1 MQINDIIELE
11 IEKLDHQGRGI
22 SKSNGYVFFIPNAL
36 PGERVFVRIEK
47 IKKNIVNANVEK
59 FITLSKD
66 RVNSICPY
74 FEKCGG
80 CDLLHLSYLNQT
92 IFKENKV
99 KEIMNKFCTYEFK
112 INSIT
117 KCDNNLFYR
126 NKVTFQVDN
135 NIGFYEKGTNK
146 IVSIDNCK
154 IVNERVNKLLNI
166 LNNNELIE
174 GINKIVI
181 RNNLNN
187 QLLLIIE
194 SENEFNKNKFIES
207 VSKYIDS
214 IVINNEVIKG
224 EGKIIENLGDYK
236 FIISPDSFF
245 QVNTKQT
252 INLYNK
258 IREYADLNKDEILL
272 DLYCGTGT
280 IGIYLSDNCK
290 KVIGIEINKSA
301 VKDANKNKEI
311 NNISNIDFICGDAL
325 KEIKKLNINP
335 DVIVVDPPR
344 AGLDKKDID
353 NIFKLNAN
361 RIVYVSCDPVTLARD
376 LNILGSKYNI
386 LELTPV
392 DMFPNTSHVECVCCM
407 IKKNN

>member
-99 KEIMNKFCTYEFK
+99 KEIMNKFCTCKFK
-112 INSIT
+112 INSII
-117 KCDNNLFYR
+117 KCDNSLFYR

-187 QLLLIIE
+187 QLLLIVE

-224 EGKIIENLGDYK
+224 EGKIIENLGEYK

-280 IGIYLSDNCK
+280 IGIYLSNDCK

-392 DMFPNTSHVECVCCM
+392 DMFPNTSHVECVCYM

>member
-1 MQINDIIELE
+1 MQINDVVELE

-36 PGERVFVRIEK
+36 PGERVLVKVEK
-47 IKKNIVNANVEK
+47 IKKNIVTANVEK

-66 RVNSICPY
+66 RIDSICPY

-80 CDLLHLSYLNQT
+80 CDLLHLSYFNQT

-99 KEIMNKFCTYEFK
+99 KEIMNKFCIHKFK
-112 INSIT
+112 INRII

-126 NKVTFQVDN
+126 NKVTFQIDN
-135 NIGFYEKGTNK
+135 SLGFYEKGTNK
-146 IVSIDNCK
+146 IVSIDDCK
-154 IVNERVNKLLNI
+154 IVNENVNKLLNI
-166 LNNNELIE
+166 LNDNKVIE
-174 GINKIVI
+174 DINKIVI
-181 RNNLNN
+181 RNNINN
-187 QLLLIIE
+187 QLLLIVE
-194 SENEFNKNKFIES
+194 SEYKFNKNKFIEL
-207 VSKYIDS
+207 VSEYVDS

-224 EGKIIENLGDYK
+224 DGKIIEQLGDYK

-252 INLYNK
+252 ISLYNK
-258 IREYADLNKDEILL
+258 IKEYAALNKDEILL

-280 IGIYLSDNCK
+280 IGIYLSNDCK

-301 VKDANKNKEI
+301 VKDANENKKI
-311 NNISNIDFICGDAL
+311 NSITNIDFICGDAL

-361 RIVYVSCDPVTLARD
+361 KIVYVSCDPVTLARD
-376 LNILGSKYNI
+376 LNILGDKYNI

-392 DMFPNTSHVECVCCM
+392 DMFPNTSHVECVTLL
-407 IKKNN
+407 KQK